1 MAEVSLEVP
10 GELVG
15 PLRES
20 VLLLYAS
27 SAEALHLA
35 LREHRAGRVGQEEVR
50 RHRARLARL
59 DALLDQLGG
68 SACEPGRDV
77 EVSASRELV
86 HDAVYGALIEAG
98 ERLAAACDAGWRGE
112 RPFESVA
119 ALARSVI
126 ALDGLLRQL
135 RE

>member
-10 GELVG
+10 GTLAG
-15 PLRES
+15 PLQES

-35 LREHRAGRVGQEEVR
+35 LREHAERRVAQGEVR
-50 RHRARLARL
+50 RHRARLAQL

-68 SACEPGRDV
+68 DAGPSRRDV
-77 EVSASRELV
+77 EVSAPRELL
-86 HDAVYGALIEAG
+86 HDAVYGALIDAG

-119 ALARSVI
+119 GAARSVI
-126 ALDGLLRQL
+126 ALDGLLRQV
-135 RE
+135 RT

>member
-10 GELVG
+10 GELAG
-15 PLRES
+15 ALRES

-35 LREHRAGRVGQEEVR
+35 LREHAERRLGQEEVR
-50 RHRARLARL
+50 RHRARLAQL

-68 SACEPGRDV
+68 DAGPGR
-77 EVSASRELV
+77 EVSAPRELL
-86 HDAVYGALIEAG
+86 HDAVYGALIDAG

-119 ALARSVI
+119 GAARSVI
-126 ALDGLLRQL
+126 ALDGLLRQV
-135 RE
+135 RT